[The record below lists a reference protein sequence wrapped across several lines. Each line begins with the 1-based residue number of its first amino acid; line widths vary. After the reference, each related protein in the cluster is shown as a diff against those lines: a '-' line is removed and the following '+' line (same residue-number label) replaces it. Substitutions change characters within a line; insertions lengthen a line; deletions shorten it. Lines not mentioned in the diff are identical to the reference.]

1 MENEY
6 TVAPGARFGVSWR
19 YSRDE
24 CREFEGVYKGLSA
37 IGSETAMVF
46 DVDGTLRY
54 IAASSVVCM
63 DQLEAAGIVGP
74 QEGSKPRQV
83 LVGDLAGLE
92 PILKSFIG

>member
-1 MENEY
+1 MISVENEY

-19 YSRDE
+19 YSCDE

-63 DQLEAAGIVGP
+63 DQLEAAP
-74 QEGSKPRQV
+74 EKAEKKSDAGSV
-83 LVGDLAGLE
+83 FYG
-92 PILKSFIG
+92 